1 MVLPDLNNQRHV
13 YLGWDTPPLDSLTS
27 WLTSQ
32 YTLKKELDLSETII
46 VLPAATAVKSLLTRL
61 IDHCQTHG
69 LLFLPPT
76 AVTLGRLPEYLY
88 KAKPTASES
97 LQSMLWAEVARKA
110 AANNAL
116 HHIFPTPPHS
126 GQFAPWNAI
135 GKTLASLHTE
145 LAGDLRNFQSV
156 VKYCEET
163 DHHEEVKRW
172 QQLQALQQS
181 YHTELDRLCFWDIQT
196 ARMIAVQNSE
206 CSTDKDIIVAG
217 CVDIN
222 QTMQGMLNDV
232 SSNLTVLTFAPESES
247 NRFQDNGVLNVTAW
261 QDQPIDIPT
270 TQLTMVESPNAQAL
284 ACANTI
290 AEQSATGATQQD
302 FVIACPDTND
312 EPYIVRLFNRQSTP
326 VRPLR
331 GRSLNDNIVIATLRL
346 LGSFVESDSYQSFS
360 SLLRLPDIQQYLID
374 YGIADDLITT
384 SDDFHETHLP
394 SRAAR
399 LRGVTGK
406 FANLAIA
413 LQSLDDLVLPLASG
427 SARISIWC
435 AAILEVLNSIYAQRL
450 VEKNHPP
457 DSAVLCGTRAI
468 AQSLAQLA
476 DADDSVLMECNV
488 IECIDLAL
496 ELASTQFEIIQASE
510 GIEII
515 GWLDVV
521 WGEQPHVLVT
531 GFNDGT
537 IPSSITSDL
546 FLPNSLRTSLGLVDN
561 NRRLARDAYTTT
573 LLLHSRATV
582 NFYCKKT
589 DAAGMPLWPSRIAL
603 TGDPQQVAE
612 RLRNFSNA
620 DSQMTSNSPVY
631 NVSTNPASPLEIEF
645 AKLGK
650 TEFTVT
656 EFKDY
661 LHCPTRYYLRHV
673 LGISSMSDNSHEL
686 SALAFGNLLHDTLND
701 FGLSDLRRSTDSAAI
716 FSYLESRLQTRG
728 ETLYGEYSY
737 GVIQVQLTQLNARLR
752 AFSNWQAAWISN
764 GWEIIESEYNCS
776 PVPLSVDHPNLSIRG
791 RIDRI
796 DYHAETS
803 RWAIFDYKSSEG
815 CNPPEKIHN
824 CKEVPYWKDLQLPLY
839 RHLAKSITGTNKV
852 DLGYINIC
860 NDLKTIG
867 EYFAKWD
874 NDQLESADLVA
885 LKVMQAIN
893 ENQFEL
899 RNDAKPNFFSDFA
912 YLLGDK
918 ALDKPAHIIGSEVIE

>member
-1 MVLPDLNNQRHV
+1 MNDPRHV
-13 YLGWDTPPLDSLTS
+13 YLGWDAPPIDSLTS
-27 WLTSQ
+27 WLTSH
-32 YTLKKELDLSETII
+32 YTRNNELDLSETII

-61 IDHCQTHG
+61 IERCQTQG
-69 LLFLPPT
+69 LLFFPPT

-97 LQSMLWAEVARKA
+97 LQAMLWAEVARKA
-110 AANNAL
+110 ANNNAL
-116 HHIFPTPPHS
+116 QRVFPAPPHLDH
-126 GQFAPWNAI
+126 FAPWNAI
-135 GKTLASLHTE
+135 GETLATLHTE
-145 LAGDLRNFQSV
+145 LAGDLRNFESV
-156 VKYCEET
+156 VRYCEET
-163 DHHEEVKRW
+163 GHADEVKRW

-181 YHTELDRLCFWDIQT
+181 YHTELDRLGFWDIQT

-206 CSTDKDIIVAG
+206 CATDKNIIVAG

-232 SSNLTVLTFAPESES
+232 SGNLTVLTFAPENES
-247 NRFQDNGVLNVTAW
+247 NRFQDNGVLNVAAW
-261 QDQPIDIPT
+261 HDQPINIPT
-270 TQLTMVESPNAQAL
+270 NELTMVESPYAQAL

-290 AEQSATGATQQD
+290 AELSATGATQQD

-312 EPYIVRLFNRQSTP
+312 EPYIVRLFDRQSTP
-326 VRPLR
+326 VSPLH
-331 GRSLNDNIVIATLRL
+331 GRSLHDNIVISTLRL
-346 LGSFVESDSYQSFS
+346 LGRFVESHSYQSFS

-374 YGIADDLITT
+374 SGIADDLIST

-394 SRAAR
+394 RHTGR

-406 FANLAIA
+406 FANLAAA
-413 LQSLDDLVLPLASG
+413 LQSLDDLVLPLSSG
-427 SARISIWC
+427 SARISHWC
-435 AAILEVLNSIYAQRL
+435 AAILEVLNGIYAQRL

-476 DADDSVLMECNV
+476 DADHSVLMECNV

-496 ELASTQFEIIQASE
+496 KLASTQFETIQPSE
-510 GIEII
+510 GVAII

-521 WGEQPHVLVT
+521 WGEQAHVLVT

-561 NRRLARDAYTTT
+561 NRRFARDAYTTT
-573 LLLHSRATV
+573 LLVHSRATV
-582 NFYCKKT
+582 TYYCKKT

-612 RLRNFSNA
+612 RLSDFSNVG
-620 DSQMTSNSPVY
+620 SKTTSISPVY
-631 NVSTNPASPLEIEF
+631 NVSTNPAPPLEIEF
-645 AKLGK
+645 AKIGK

-661 LHCPTRYYLRHV
+661 LHCPTRYYLRHI
-673 LGISSMSDNSHEL
+673 LRIHSISDNSHEL

-701 FGLSDLRRSTDSAAI
+701 FGLSDLRRSTDSDVI
-716 FSYLESRLQTRG
+716 FSYLESRLQARG
-728 ETLYGEYSY
+728 EALYGEYSY
-737 GVIQVQLTQLNARLR
+737 GVIQVQLAQLNARLR
-752 AFSNWQAAWISN
+752 AFSNWQASWIAD
-764 GWEIIESEYNCS
+764 GWEIIESEYDCS
-776 PVPLSVDHPNLSIRG
+776 PVPLSIDHPNLSIRG

-803 RWAIFDYKSSEG
+803 RWAIFDYKSSEA
-815 CNPPEKIHN
+815 CNRPEKIHN
-824 CKEVPYWKDLQLPLY
+824 CNDVPYWKDLQLPLY
-839 RHLAKSITGTNKV
+839 RHLARSITGTTKV
-852 DLGYINIC
+852 GLGYINIC
-860 NDLKTIG
+860 NDLKNIG

-874 NDQLESADLVA
+874 SGQLENADLVA
-885 LKVMQAIN
+885 LNVMQAIN
-893 ENQFEL
+893 ANQFEL
-899 RNDAKPNFFSDFA
+899 RKDTKPSFFSDFA
-912 YLLGDK
+912 YLLGDN
-918 ALDKPAHIIGSEVIE
+918 ALDKAVQISESEVIK